1 MSDITEALI
10 LEIDR
15 AIAEGKSAIVDG
27 EISIAELE
35 KELLEERVKL
45 AVGQTVL
52 AALIRRREELNQAPP
67 SPPPAPE
74 TAHPVAGNVYFFA
87 GSDYKARSPKMPEG
101 RTVEHPADDITRGA
115 SASILSLLEVAASS
129 NLHYTVAYIT
139 DEVYGEVNQHTL
151 KKCAMRL
158 YDLQRKEKV
167 WFDRPITA
175 STVVR
180 LSRG

>member
-74 TAHPVAGNVYFFA
+74 TAPHLCAAVERKPPQM
-87 GSDYKARSPKMPEG
+87 PKG
-101 RTVEHPADDITRGA
+101 RTVEHPADEINRRA
-115 SASILSLLEVAASS
+115 SASILSLLGIAARGD
-129 NLHYTVAYIT
+129 LYYTVAYIT
-139 DEVYGEVNQHTL
+139 DSVYGEVNPHTL
-151 KKCAMRL
+151 KKCALRL

-175 STVVR
+175 STMVR
-180 LSRG
+180 MHRG

>member
-74 TAHPVAGNVYFFA
+74 TAPHLCAAVERKPPQM
-87 GSDYKARSPKMPEG
+87 PKG
-101 RTVEHPADDITRGA
+101 RTVEHPADEINRRA
-115 SASILSLLEVAASS
+115 SASILSLLGIAARGD
-129 NLHYTVAYIT
+129 LYYTVAYIT
-139 DEVYGEVNQHTL
+139 DSVYGEVNPHTL
-151 KKCAMRL
+151 KKCALRL

-175 STVVR
+175 STMVR